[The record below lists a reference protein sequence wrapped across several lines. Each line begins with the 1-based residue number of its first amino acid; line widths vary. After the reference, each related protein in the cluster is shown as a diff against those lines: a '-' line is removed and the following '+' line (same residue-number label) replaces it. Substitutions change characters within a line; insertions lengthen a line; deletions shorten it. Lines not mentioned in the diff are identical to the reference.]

1 MGRDLSRGI
10 AVRIEIMDKHTK
22 ALELDKIL
30 EMVAGECS
38 SADAAE
44 LARKLEPVHTAGEA
58 QWLLQETDAAFVAMA
73 KFGAPSFYG
82 MKNVTNP
89 LRRAQAGGGLGLRE
103 LLDIGAT
110 LRTIRGLTQWWGKSE
125 SVRTALTGRFQV
137 LAPNKYL
144 EEKIFTCI
152 VSEEEVADNASPAL
166 ASIRRKI
173 RAASQRVR
181 DQLDKLIRS
190 PAHQKHLQENI
201 VTQRG
206 GRYVVP
212 VKAEFRG
219 EVPGLVHDTSASG
232 ATVFVEPMS
241 VVELN
246 NEIRVLRS
254 DEQEEISRILLE
266 LSGEAG
272 SFADSIIES
281 YNYAVQL
288 DLIFAKAQVAYKM
301 KAVVPQIGEDGKT
314 ILHAARHPLIAK
326 EKVVPTEITLGDTF
340 DALIITGPNTGGKTV
355 ALKTIGLLTLMAMC
369 GLMVPAGEG
378 SRVSVFRH
386 ILADIGD
393 EQSIEQSLS
402 TFSSH
407 MVNII
412 RILQVADSSSLIL
425 LDELGAGTDPVEG
438 AALAQAII
446 QELRGK
452 GVRLACTTHYAEL
465 KAYAIQTPGVENGSC
480 EFDVATLQPTYRL
493 LIGVPGKSN
502 AFAITQRLG
511 MDPRIVDQA
520 RELVS
525 RESNAFEQVVGRLE
539 EDRRKMEDQLET
551 LRTSAAKAQQ
561 SAQEADRLKEEA
573 EAQAKKEVERA
584 RQEAAQIVQ
593 KTRQRAD
600 ALVNE
605 LEELRRQKNK
615 QLSAEQKARLRSGM
629 KELESSSD
637 PVHQRR
643 DDNYVLPR
651 PLVVGD
657 DVLLYDIDKEATV
670 LEEPKDGMVL
680 VQAGIIKT
688 RAPLHNIRLM
698 SKRQL
703 KKKNPGRTVTKSVS
717 TPEASSSLDLRGQTV
732 EEALMEVDSFLDRAA
747 RMHLSQVT
755 IIHGKGTGAL
765 RAAVQQHLRRC
776 AQVKSFRL
784 GTYGEGESGVT
795 IAELK

>member
-1 MGRDLSRGI
+1 
-10 AVRIEIMDKHTK
+10 MDKHTK

-30 EMVAGECS
+30 EMVAEECS
-38 SADAAE
+38 SQDGAQ
-44 LARKLEPVHTAGEA
+44 LARELEPVHTAAEA
-58 QWLLQETDAAFVAMA
+58 QWLLGETDAAFVAMA
-73 KFGAPSFYG
+73 KYGAPSFYG

-110 LRTIRGLTQWWGKSE
+110 LRTIRGLTQGGGKSGN
-125 SVRTALTGRFQV
+125 VTTALTPRFEV

-152 VSEEEVADNASPAL
+152 VNEEEVADNASPAL

-181 DQLDKLIRS
+181 DQLDKLIHS
-190 PAHQKHLQENI
+190 QAHQKHLQESI

-241 VVELN
+241 VVEAN

-254 DEQEEISRILLE
+254 DEQDEIARILLE

-281 YNYAVQL
+281 YHYAVEL

-301 KAVVPQIGEDGKT
+301 KAVVPQVGEDGK
-314 ILHAARHPLIAK
+314 IALHAARHPLIAK
-326 EKVVPTEITLGDTF
+326 EKVVPTDITLGVEFDT
-340 DALIITGPNTGGKTV
+340 LIITGPNTGGKTV

-369 GLMVPAGEG
+369 GLMIPAGEG
-378 SRVSVFRH
+378 SRVAVFRH

-412 RILQVADSSSLIL
+412 HIFEVADNSSLIL

-438 AALAQAII
+438 AALAEAII
-446 QELRGK
+446 QELRGR

-480 EFDVATLQPTYRL
+480 EFDVATLRPTYRL

-511 MDPRIVDQA
+511 MDTAIVDRA

-525 RESNAFEQVVGRLE
+525 REGNAFEQVVGRLE
-539 EDRRKMEDQLET
+539 EDRRKMEDELEA
-551 LRTSAAKAQQ
+551 LRASAAQAKAN
-561 SAQEADRLKEEA
+561 AEASQRLKDEA
-573 EAQAKKEVERA
+573 EAQAKKEIDRA

-600 ALVNE
+600 ALVDE

-615 QLSAEQKARLRSGM
+615 QLSAEQKARLRSGL

-657 DVLLYDIDKEATV
+657 EVLLYDIDKEATV
-670 LEEPKDGMVL
+670 LELPKDGTVL

-688 RAPLHNIRLM
+688 RVPLGNVRLL

-703 KKKNPGRTVTKSVS
+703 KKKNPTRTVTKNVS
-717 TPEASSSLDLRGQTV
+717 TPETSSSLDLRGQTV
-732 EEALMEVDSFLDRAA
+732 EEALMEVDNFLDRAS

-765 RAAVQQHLRRC
+765 RTAVQQHLRRC
-776 AQVKSFRL
+776 SQVKSFRL

>member
-1 MGRDLSRGI
+1 
-10 AVRIEIMDKHTK
+10 MDKHTK

-30 EMVAGECS
+30 EMVAEECS
-38 SADAAE
+38 SQDGAQ
-44 LARKLEPVHTAGEA
+44 LARELEPVHTAAEA
-58 QWLLQETDAAFVAMA
+58 QWLLGETDAAFVAMA
-73 KFGAPSFYG
+73 KYGAPSFYG

-110 LRTIRGLTQWWGKSE
+110 LRTIRGLTQWWGKSGN
-125 SVRTALTGRFQV
+125 VTTALTPRFEV

-152 VSEEEVADNASPAL
+152 VNEEEVADNASPAL

-181 DQLDKLIRS
+181 DQLDKLIHS
-190 PAHQKHLQENI
+190 QAHQKHLQESI

-241 VVELN
+241 VVEAN

-254 DEQEEISRILLE
+254 DEQDEIARILLE

-281 YNYAVQL
+281 YHYAVEL

-301 KAVVPQIGEDGKT
+301 KAVVPQVGEDGKVA
-314 ILHAARHPLIAK
+314 LHAARHPLIAK
-326 EKVVPTEITLGDTF
+326 EKVVPTDITLGVEFDT
-340 DALIITGPNTGGKTV
+340 LIITGPNTGGKTV

-369 GLMVPAGEG
+369 GLMIPAGEG
-378 SRVSVFRH
+378 SRVAVFRH

-412 RILQVADSSSLIL
+412 HIFEVADNSSLIL

-438 AALAQAII
+438 AALAEAII
-446 QELRGK
+446 QELRGR

-480 EFDVATLQPTYRL
+480 EFDVATLRPTYRL

-511 MDPRIVDQA
+511 MDTAIVDRA

-525 RESNAFEQVVGRLE
+525 REGNAFEQVVGRLE
-539 EDRRKMEDQLET
+539 EDRRKMEDELEA
-551 LRTSAAKAQQ
+551 LRASAAQAKAN
-561 SAQEADRLKEEA
+561 AEASQRLKDEA
-573 EAQAKKEVERA
+573 EAQAKKEIDRA

-600 ALVNE
+600 ALVGE

-615 QLSAEQKARLRSGM
+615 QLSAEQKARLRSGL

-657 DVLLYDIDKEATV
+657 EVLLYDIDKEATV
-670 LEEPKDGMVL
+670 LELPKDGTVL

-688 RAPLHNIRLM
+688 RVPLGNVRLL

-703 KKKNPGRTVTKSVS
+703 KKKNPTRTVTKNVS
-717 TPEASSSLDLRGQTV
+717 TPETSSSLDLRGQTV
-732 EEALMEVDSFLDRAA
+732 EEALMEVDNFLDRAS

-765 RAAVQQHLRRC
+765 RTAVQQHLRRC
-776 AQVKSFRL
+776 SQVKSFRL

>member
-1 MGRDLSRGI
+1 
-10 AVRIEIMDKHTK
+10 MDKHTK

-30 EMVAGECS
+30 EMVAAEAS
-38 SADAAE
+38 SEDGAQ
-44 LARKLEPVHTAGEA
+44 LARELSPVHTAAEA
-58 QWLLQETDAAFVAMA
+58 KWLLEETDAAFVAMA

-125 SVRTALTGRFQV
+125 SVRTALTGRFEV
-137 LAPNKYL
+137 LSPNKYL

-152 VSEEEVADNASPAL
+152 VSEEEVADSASPAL
-166 ASIRRKI
+166 ATIRRKI

-190 PAHQKHLQENI
+190 PGHQKHLQESL

-232 ATVFVEPMS
+232 ATVFIEPMS

-281 YNYAVQL
+281 YHYAVEL

-301 KAVVPQIGEDGKT
+301 KAVVPQVGEDGK
-314 ILHAARHPLIAK
+314 IVLHSARHPLIAK
-326 EKVVPTEITLGDTF
+326 EKVVPTDITLGVGFDT
-340 DALIITGPNTGGKTV
+340 LIITGPNTGGKTV

-369 GLMVPAGEG
+369 GLMIPAGEG
-378 SRVSVFRH
+378 SCVSVFRH

-412 RILQVADSSSLIL
+412 QIFQVVDNSSLIL

-438 AALAQAII
+438 AALAEAII
-446 QELRGK
+446 EKLRSRGA
-452 GVRLACTTHYAEL
+452 RLACTTHYAEL
-465 KAYAIQTPGVENGSC
+465 KAYAIQTPGVENGCC
-480 EFDVATLQPTYRL
+480 EFDVATLRPTYRL

-502 AFAITQRLG
+502 AFAISQRLG
-511 MDPRIVDQA
+511 MDEAIVDRA

-525 RESNAFEQVVGRLE
+525 TESNAFEQVVGRLE
-539 EDRRKMEDQLET
+539 EDRRKMEEELQS
-551 LRTSAAKAQQ
+551 LRASAERAKQ
-561 SAQEADRLKEEA
+561 SEQEAQRLKEEA
-573 EAQAKKEVERA
+573 EAQFQKEVERA

-593 KTRQRAD
+593 KTRRQAD
-600 ALVNE
+600 ALLNE
-605 LEELRRQKNK
+605 LEDLRRQKNK
-615 QLSAEQKARLRSGM
+615 QLSAEQKARLRSGL
-629 KELESSSD
+629 KEMESASD

-643 DDNYVLPR
+643 DDNYTLPR
-651 PLVVGD
+651 PLQVGD
-657 DVLLYDIDKEATV
+657 DVLIYDIDKDATV
-670 LEEPKDGMVL
+670 LEEPKDGFVL

-688 RAPLHNIRLM
+688 RVPLSNIRLL

-732 EEALMEVDSFLDRAA
+732 EEALMEVDSFLDRAS

>member
-1 MGRDLSRGI
+1 
-10 AVRIEIMDKHTK
+10 MDKHTK

-30 EMVAGECS
+30 EMVAEECS
-38 SADAAE
+38 SQDGAQ
-44 LARKLEPVHTAGEA
+44 LARELEPVHTAAEA
-58 QWLLQETDAAFVAMA
+58 QWLLGETDAAFVAMA
-73 KFGAPSFYG
+73 KYGAPSFYG

-110 LRTIRGLTQWWGKSE
+110 LRTIRGLTQWWGKSGN
-125 SVRTALTGRFQV
+125 VTTALTPRFEV

-152 VSEEEVADNASPAL
+152 VNEEEVADNASPAL

-181 DQLDKLIRS
+181 DQLDKLIHS
-190 PAHQKHLQENI
+190 QAHQKHLQESI

-241 VVELN
+241 VVEAN

-254 DEQEEISRILLE
+254 DEQDEIARILLE

-281 YNYAVQL
+281 YHYAVEL

-301 KAVVPQIGEDGKT
+301 KAVVPQVGEDGK
-314 ILHAARHPLIAK
+314 IALHAARHPLIAK
-326 EKVVPTEITLGDTF
+326 EKVVPTDITLGVEFDT
-340 DALIITGPNTGGKTV
+340 LIITGPNTGGKTV

-369 GLMVPAGEG
+369 GLMIPAGEG
-378 SRVSVFRH
+378 SRVAVFRH

-412 RILQVADSSSLIL
+412 HIFEVADNSSLIL

-438 AALAQAII
+438 AALAEAII
-446 QELRGK
+446 QELRGR

-480 EFDVATLQPTYRL
+480 EFDVATLRPTYRL

-511 MDPRIVDQA
+511 MDTAIVDRA

-525 RESNAFEQVVGRLE
+525 REGNAFEQVVGRLE
-539 EDRRKMEDQLET
+539 EDRRKMEDELEA
-551 LRTSAAKAQQ
+551 LRASAAQAKAN
-561 SAQEADRLKEEA
+561 AEASQRLKDEA
-573 EAQAKKEVERA
+573 EAQAKKEIDRA

-600 ALVNE
+600 ALVGE

-615 QLSAEQKARLRSGM
+615 QLSAEQKARLRSGL

-657 DVLLYDIDKEATV
+657 EVLLYDIDKEATV
-670 LEEPKDGMVL
+670 LELPKDGTVL

-688 RAPLHNIRLM
+688 RVPLENVRLL

-703 KKKNPGRTVTKSVS
+703 KKKNPTRTVTKNVS
-717 TPEASSSLDLRGQTV
+717 TPETSSSLDLRGQTV
-732 EEALMEVDSFLDRAA
+732 EEALMEVDNFLDRAS

-765 RAAVQQHLRRC
+765 RTAVQQHLCRC
-776 AQVKSFRL
+776 SQVKSFRL

>member
-1 MGRDLSRGI
+1 
-10 AVRIEIMDKHTK
+10 MDKHTK

-30 EMVAGECS
+30 EMVAEECS
-38 SADAAE
+38 SQDGAQ
-44 LARKLEPVHTAGEA
+44 LARELEPVHTAAEA
-58 QWLLQETDAAFVAMA
+58 QWLLGETDAAFVAMA
-73 KFGAPSFYG
+73 KYGAPSFYG

-110 LRTIRGLTQWWGKSE
+110 LRTIRGLTQWWGKSGN
-125 SVRTALTGRFQV
+125 VTTALTPRFEV

-152 VSEEEVADNASPAL
+152 VNEEEVADNASPAL

-181 DQLDKLIRS
+181 GQLDKLIHS
-190 PAHQKHLQENI
+190 QAHQKHLQESI

-241 VVELN
+241 VVEAN

-254 DEQEEISRILLE
+254 DEQDEIARILLE

-281 YNYAVQL
+281 YHYAVEL

-301 KAVVPQIGEDGKT
+301 KAVVPQVGEDGK
-314 ILHAARHPLIAK
+314 IALHAARHPLIAK
-326 EKVVPTEITLGDTF
+326 EKVVPTDITLGVEFDT
-340 DALIITGPNTGGKTV
+340 LIITGPNTGGKTV

-369 GLMVPAGEG
+369 GLMIPAGEG
-378 SRVSVFRH
+378 SRVAVFRH

-412 RILQVADSSSLIL
+412 HIFEVADNSSLIL

-438 AALAQAII
+438 AALAEAII
-446 QELRGK
+446 QELRGR

-480 EFDVATLQPTYRL
+480 EFDVATLRPTYRL

-511 MDPRIVDQA
+511 MDTAIVDRA

-525 RESNAFEQVVGRLE
+525 REGNAFEQVVGRLE
-539 EDRRKMEDQLET
+539 EDRRKMEDELEA
-551 LRTSAAKAQQ
+551 LRASAAQAKAN
-561 SAQEADRLKEEA
+561 AEASQRLKDEA
-573 EAQAKKEVERA
+573 EAQAKKEIDRA

-600 ALVNE
+600 ALVGE

-615 QLSAEQKARLRSGM
+615 QLSAEQKARLRSGL

-657 DVLLYDIDKEATV
+657 EVLLYDIDKEATV
-670 LEEPKDGMVL
+670 LELPKDGTVL

-688 RAPLHNIRLM
+688 RVPLENVRLL

-703 KKKNPGRTVTKSVS
+703 KKKNPTRTVTKNVS
-717 TPEASSSLDLRGQTV
+717 TPETSSSLDLRGQTV
-732 EEALMEVDSFLDRAA
+732 EEALMEVDNFLDRAS

-765 RAAVQQHLRRC
+765 RTAVQQHLRRC
-776 AQVKSFRL
+776 SQVKSFRL

>member
-1 MGRDLSRGI
+1 
-10 AVRIEIMDKHTK
+10 MDKHTK

-30 EMVAGECS
+30 EMVAEECS
-38 SADAAE
+38 SQDGAQ
-44 LARKLEPVHTAGEA
+44 LARELEPVHTAAEA
-58 QWLLQETDAAFVAMA
+58 QWLLGETDAAFVAMA
-73 KFGAPSFYG
+73 KYGAPSFYG

-110 LRTIRGLTQWWGKSE
+110 LRTIRGLTQWWGKSGN
-125 SVRTALTGRFQV
+125 VTTALTPRFEV

-152 VSEEEVADNASPAL
+152 VNEEEVADNASPAL

-181 DQLDKLIRS
+181 DQLDKLIHS
-190 PAHQKHLQENI
+190 QAHQKHLQESI

-241 VVELN
+241 VVEAN

-254 DEQEEISRILLE
+254 DEQDEIARILLE

-281 YNYAVQL
+281 YHYAVEL

-301 KAVVPQIGEDGKT
+301 KAVVPQVGEDGK
-314 ILHAARHPLIAK
+314 IALHAARHPLIAK
-326 EKVVPTEITLGDTF
+326 EKVVPTDITLGVEFDT
-340 DALIITGPNTGGKTV
+340 LIITGPNTGGKTV

-369 GLMVPAGEG
+369 GLMIPAGEG
-378 SRVSVFRH
+378 SRVAVFRH

-412 RILQVADSSSLIL
+412 HIFEVADNSSLIL

-438 AALAQAII
+438 AALAEAII
-446 QELRGK
+446 QELRGR
-452 GVRLACTTHYAEL
+452 GVRLACPTHYAEL
-465 KAYAIQTPGVENGSC
+465 KAYAIHTPGVENGSC
-480 EFDVATLQPTYRL
+480 EFDVATLRPTYRL

-511 MDPRIVDQA
+511 MDTAIVDRA

-525 RESNAFEQVVGRLE
+525 REGNAFEQVVGRLE
-539 EDRRKMEDQLET
+539 EDRRKMEDELEA
-551 LRTSAAKAQQ
+551 LRASAAQAKAN
-561 SAQEADRLKEEA
+561 AEASQRLKDEA
-573 EAQAKKEVERA
+573 EAQAKKEIDRA

-600 ALVNE
+600 ALVGE

-615 QLSAEQKARLRSGM
+615 QLSAEQKARLRSGL

-657 DVLLYDIDKEATV
+657 EVLLYDIDKEATV
-670 LEEPKDGMVL
+670 LELPKDGTVL

-688 RAPLHNIRLM
+688 RVPLENVRLL

-703 KKKNPGRTVTKSVS
+703 KKKNPTRTVTKNVS
-717 TPEASSSLDLRGQTV
+717 TPETSSSLDLRGQTV
-732 EEALMEVDSFLDRAA
+732 EEALMEVDNFLDRAS

-765 RAAVQQHLRRC
+765 RTAVQQHLRRC
-776 AQVKSFRL
+776 SQVKSFRL

>member
-1 MGRDLSRGI
+1 
-10 AVRIEIMDKHTK
+10 MDKHTK

-30 EMVAGECS
+30 EMVAAEAS
-38 SADAAE
+38 SEDGAQ
-44 LARKLEPVHTAGEA
+44 LARELSPVHTAAEA
-58 QWLLQETDAAFVAMA
+58 KWLLEETDAAFVAMA

-125 SVRTALTGRFQV
+125 SVRTALTGRFEV
-137 LAPNKYL
+137 LSPNKYL

-152 VSEEEVADNASPAL
+152 VSEEEVADSASPAL
-166 ASIRRKI
+166 AAIRRKI

-190 PAHQKHLQENI
+190 PGHQKHLQESL

-232 ATVFVEPMS
+232 VTVFIEPMS

-281 YNYAVQL
+281 YHYAVEL

-301 KAVVPQIGEDGKT
+301 KAVVPQVGEDGK
-314 ILHAARHPLIAK
+314 IVLHSARHPLIAK
-326 EKVVPTEITLGDTF
+326 EKVVPTDITLGVGFDT
-340 DALIITGPNTGGKTV
+340 LIITGPNTGGKTV

-369 GLMVPAGEG
+369 GLMIPAGEG
-378 SRVSVFRH
+378 SCVSVFRH

-412 RILQVADSSSLIL
+412 QIFQVVDNSSLIL

-438 AALAQAII
+438 AALAEAII
-446 QELRGK
+446 EKLRSRGA
-452 GVRLACTTHYAEL
+452 RLACTTHYAEL
-465 KAYAIQTPGVENGSC
+465 KAYAIQTPGVENGCC
-480 EFDVATLQPTYRL
+480 EFDVATLRPTYRL

-502 AFAITQRLG
+502 AFAISQRLG
-511 MDPRIVDQA
+511 MDEAIVHRA

-525 RESNAFEQVVGRLE
+525 TESNAFEQVVGRLE
-539 EDRRKMEDQLET
+539 EDRRKMEEELQS
-551 LRTSAAKAQQ
+551 LRASAERAKQ
-561 SAQEADRLKEEA
+561 SEQEAQRLKEEA
-573 EAQAKKEVERA
+573 EAQFQKEVERA

-593 KTRQRAD
+593 KTRRQAD
-600 ALVNE
+600 ALLNE
-605 LEELRRQKNK
+605 LEDLRRQKNK
-615 QLSAEQKARLRSGM
+615 QLSAEQKARLRSGL
-629 KELESSSD
+629 KEMESASD

-643 DDNYVLPR
+643 DDNYTLPR
-651 PLVVGD
+651 PLQVGD
-657 DVLLYDIDKEATV
+657 DVLIYDIDKDATV
-670 LEEPKDGMVL
+670 LEEPKDGFVL

-688 RAPLHNIRLM
+688 RVPLSNIRLL

-732 EEALMEVDSFLDRAA
+732 EEALMEVDSFLDRAS

>member
-1 MGRDLSRGI
+1 
-10 AVRIEIMDKHTK
+10 MDKHTK

-38 SADAAE
+38 SADGAE
-44 LARKLEPVHTAGEA
+44 LARELTPVHTAGEV

-73 KFGAPSFYG
+73 KYGAPSFYG
-82 MKNVTNP
+82 IKNVTNP

-110 LRTIRGLTQWWGKSE
+110 LRTIRGLTQWWSKSE

-152 VSEEEVADNASPAL
+152 VSEEEVADNASPQL
-166 ASIRRKI
+166 AAIRRKI

-181 DQLDKLIRS
+181 DQLDKLVRS
-190 PAHQKHLQENI
+190 PAHQRHLQESI

-241 VVELN
+241 VVEAN

-281 YNYAVQL
+281 YQYAVQL

-301 KAVVPQIGEDGKT
+301 KAVVPDVGEDGRVV
-314 ILHAARHPLIAK
+314 LHSARHPLIAK

-340 DALIITGPNTGGKTV
+340 DTLIITGPNTGGKTV

-369 GLMVPAGEG
+369 GLMIPAGEG
-378 SRVSVFRH
+378 SRISVFQH

-412 RILQVADSSSLIL
+412 QIFQVADSSSLIL

-438 AALAQAII
+438 AALAESII
-446 QELRGK
+446 QELRSK

-480 EFDVATLQPTYRL
+480 EFDVTTLRPTYRL

-511 MDPRIVDQA
+511 MDPSIVDRA
-520 RELVS
+520 RKLVS
-525 RESNAFEQVVGRLE
+525 EESNAFEQVVSRLE
-539 EDRRKMEDQLET
+539 EDRRKMEDELET
-551 LRTSAAKAQQ
+551 LRESAAKAKEN
-561 SAQEADRLKEEA
+561 AQEAQRLKEEA
-573 EAQAKKEVERA
+573 ESQAKKEIEQA

-629 KELESSSD
+629 RELESSAD
-637 PVHQRR
+637 PVRKRR
-643 DDNYVLPR
+643 DDHYTLPR

-657 DVLLYDIDKEATV
+657 EVLLYDIDKSATV
-670 LEEPKDGMVL
+670 LELPKDDTVL

-688 RAPLHNIRLM
+688 RVPLSNVRLV

-703 KKKNPGRTVTKSVS
+703 KKQQGRSVTKSVS
-717 TPEASSSLDLRGQTV
+717 TPEISTSLDIRGQNV
-732 EEALMEVDSFLDRAA
+732 EEALMEVDAFLDRAS
-747 RMHLSQVT
+747 RMHLPLVT
-755 IIHGKGTGAL
+755 IIHGKGTGVL
-765 RAAVQQHLRRC
+765 RSAVQQHLRRC
-776 AQVKSFRL
+776 SQVKSFRL
-784 GTYGEGESGVT
+784 GVYGEGENGVT

>member
-1 MGRDLSRGI
+1 
-10 AVRIEIMDKHTK
+10 MDKHTK

-38 SADAAE
+38 SADGAE
-44 LARKLEPVHTAGEA
+44 LARALTPVHTAGEV

-73 KFGAPSFYG
+73 KYGAPSFYG

-110 LRTIRGLTQWWGKSE
+110 LRTIRGLTQWWSKSE

-152 VSEEEVADNASPAL
+152 VSEEEVADNASPQL
-166 ASIRRKI
+166 AAIRRKI

-181 DQLDKLIRS
+181 DQLDKLVRS
-190 PAHQKHLQENI
+190 PAHQRHLQESI

-241 VVELN
+241 VVEAN

-281 YNYAVQL
+281 YQYAVQL

-301 KAVVPQIGEDGKT
+301 KAVVPDVGEDGRVV
-314 ILHAARHPLIAK
+314 LHSARHPLIAK

-340 DALIITGPNTGGKTV
+340 DTLIITGPNTGGKTV

-369 GLMVPAGEG
+369 GLMIPAGEG
-378 SRVSVFRH
+378 SRVAVFRH

-412 RILQVADSSSLIL
+412 HIFEVADNSSLIL

-438 AALAQAII
+438 AALAEAII
-446 QELRGK
+446 QELRGR

-480 EFDVATLQPTYRL
+480 EFDVATLRPTYRL

-511 MDPRIVDQA
+511 MDTAIVDRA

-525 RESNAFEQVVGRLE
+525 REGNAFEQVVGRLE
-539 EDRRKMEDQLET
+539 EDRRKMEDELEA
-551 LRTSAAKAQQ
+551 LRASAAQAKAN
-561 SAQEADRLKEEA
+561 AEASQRLKDEA
-573 EAQAKKEVERA
+573 EAQAKKEIDRA

-600 ALVNE
+600 ALVGE

-629 KELESSSD
+629 RELESSAD
-637 PVHQRR
+637 PVRKRR
-643 DDNYVLPR
+643 DDHYTLPR

-657 DVLLYDIDKEATV
+657 EVLLYDIDKSATV
-670 LEEPKDGMVL
+670 LELPKDDTVL

-688 RAPLHNIRLM
+688 RVPLSNVRLV

-703 KKKNPGRTVTKSVS
+703 KKQQGRSVTKSVS
-717 TPEASSSLDLRGQTV
+717 TPEISTSLDIRGQNV
-732 EEALMEVDSFLDRAA
+732 EEALMEVDAFLDRAS
-747 RMHLSQVT
+747 RMHLPLVT
-755 IIHGKGTGAL
+755 IIHGKGTGVL
-765 RAAVQQHLRRC
+765 RSAVQQHLRRC
-776 AQVKSFRL
+776 SQVKSFRL
-784 GTYGEGESGVT
+784 GVYGEGENGVT

>member
-1 MGRDLSRGI
+1 
-10 AVRIEIMDKHTK
+10 MDKHTK

-38 SADAAE
+38 SADGAE
-44 LARKLEPVHTAGEA
+44 LARKLEPVFTAAEA
-58 QWLLQETDAAFVAMA
+58 RWLLEETDAAFVAMA

-103 LLDIGAT
+103 LLDIAGT

-125 SVRTALTGRFQV
+125 SVRTALTGRFEV

-152 VSEEEVADNASPAL
+152 LNEEEVADNASPAL
-166 ASIRRKI
+166 ANIRRKI

-190 PAHQKHLQENI
+190 PSHQKHLQESI

-241 VVELN
+241 VVEAN

-288 DLIFAKAQVAYKM
+288 DLIFAKAQVAYRM
-301 KAVVPQIGEDGKT
+301 KAVVPQVGEDGR
-314 ILHAARHPLIAK
+314 IVLHAARHPLIQK
-326 EKVVPTEITLGDTF
+326 EKVVPTDITLGVSFDT
-340 DALIITGPNTGGKTV
+340 LIITGPNTGGKTV

-369 GLMVPAGEG
+369 GLMIPAGEG
-378 SRVSVFRH
+378 SQISVFRH

-412 RILQVADSSSLIL
+412 HIFQVADASSLIL

-438 AALAQAII
+438 AALAQSII
-446 QELRGK
+446 QELRGR
-452 GVRLACTTHYAEL
+452 GARLACTTHYAEL

-480 EFDVATLQPTYRL
+480 EFDVATLRPTYRL

-511 MDPRIVDQA
+511 MDTVIVDRA

-539 EDRRKMEDQLET
+539 EDRRKMEDE
-551 LRTSAAKAQQ
+551 LRRLRESAAKAQQ
-561 SAQEADRLKEEA
+561 SAEQAERLKEEA
-573 EAQAKKEVERA
+573 ESQFKKEVDRA

-605 LEELRRQKNK
+605 LEDLRRQKNK
-615 QLSAEQKARLRSGM
+615 QLSAEQKARLRSGL
-629 KELESSSD
+629 KELENSSD
-637 PVHQRR
+637 PVRERR

-657 DVLLYDIDKEATV
+657 EVLIYDIDKDATV

-688 RAPLHNIRLM
+688 RVPLSNLRLM
-698 SKRQL
+698 SKRQM
-703 KKKNPGRTVTKSVS
+703 KKKNPTRTVTKNIS
-717 TPEASSSLDLRGQTV
+717 TPEVASSLDLRGQTV
-732 EEALMEVDSFLDRAA
+732 EEALMEVDSFLDRAS

>member
-1 MGRDLSRGI
+1 
-10 AVRIEIMDKHTK
+10 MDKHTK

-30 EMVAGECS
+30 EMVAEECS
-38 SADAAE
+38 SQDGAQ
-44 LARKLEPVHTAGEA
+44 LARELEPVHTAAEA
-58 QWLLQETDAAFVAMA
+58 QWLLGETDAAFVAMA
-73 KFGAPSFYG
+73 KYGAPSFYG

-89 LRRAQAGGGLGLRE
+89 LRRAQAGGGLGMRE

-110 LRTIRGLTQWWGKSE
+110 LRTIRGLTQWWGKSGN
-125 SVRTALTGRFQV
+125 VTTALTPRFEV

-152 VSEEEVADNASPAL
+152 VNEEEVADNASPAL

-181 DQLDKLIRS
+181 DQLDKLIHS
-190 PAHQKHLQENI
+190 QAHQKHLQESI

-241 VVELN
+241 VVEAN

-254 DEQEEISRILLE
+254 DEQDEIARILLE

-281 YNYAVQL
+281 YHYAVEL

-301 KAVVPQIGEDGKT
+301 KAVVPQVGEDGKVA
-314 ILHAARHPLIAK
+314 LHAARHPLIAK
-326 EKVVPTEITLGDTF
+326 EKVVPTDITLGVEFDT
-340 DALIITGPNTGGKTV
+340 LIITGPNTGGKTV

-369 GLMVPAGEG
+369 GLMIPAGEG
-378 SRVSVFRH
+378 SRVAVFRH

-412 RILQVADSSSLIL
+412 HIFEVADNSSLIL

-438 AALAQAII
+438 AALAEAII
-446 QELRGK
+446 QELRGR

-480 EFDVATLQPTYRL
+480 EFDVATLRPTYRL

-511 MDPRIVDQA
+511 MDTAIVDRA

-525 RESNAFEQVVGRLE
+525 REGNAFEQVVGRLE
-539 EDRRKMEDQLET
+539 EDRRKMEDELEA
-551 LRTSAAKAQQ
+551 LRASAAQAKAN
-561 SAQEADRLKEEA
+561 AEASQRLKDEA
-573 EAQAKKEVERA
+573 EAQAKKEIDRA

-600 ALVNE
+600 ALVGE

-615 QLSAEQKARLRSGM
+615 QLSAEQKARLRSGL

-657 DVLLYDIDKEATV
+657 EVLLYDIDKEATV
-670 LEEPKDGMVL
+670 LELPKDGTVL

-688 RAPLHNIRLM
+688 RVPLGNVRLL

-703 KKKNPGRTVTKSVS
+703 KKKNPTRTVTKNVS
-717 TPEASSSLDLRGQTV
+717 TPETSSSLDLRGQTV
-732 EEALMEVDSFLDRAA
+732 EEALMEVDNFLDRAS

-765 RAAVQQHLRRC
+765 RTAVQQHLRRC
-776 AQVKSFRL
+776 SQVKSFRL

>member
-1 MGRDLSRGI
+1 
-10 AVRIEIMDKHTK
+10 MDKHTK

-30 EMVAGECS
+30 EMVAEECS
-38 SADAAE
+38 SQDGAQ
-44 LARKLEPVHTAGEA
+44 LARELEPVHTAAEA
-58 QWLLQETDAAFVAMA
+58 QWLLGETDAAFVAMA
-73 KFGAPSFYG
+73 KYGAPSFYG

-110 LRTIRGLTQWWGKSE
+110 LRTIRGLTQWWGKSGN
-125 SVRTALTGRFQV
+125 VTTALSPRFEV

-152 VSEEEVADNASPAL
+152 VNEEEVADNASPAL

-181 DQLDKLIRS
+181 DQLDKLIHS
-190 PAHQKHLQENI
+190 QAHQKHLQESI

-254 DEQEEISRILLE
+254 DEQDEIARILLE

-281 YNYAVQL
+281 YHYAVEL

-301 KAVVPQIGEDGKT
+301 KAVVPQVGEDGK
-314 ILHAARHPLIAK
+314 IALHAARHPLIAK
-326 EKVVPTEITLGDTF
+326 EKVVPTDITLGVEFDT
-340 DALIITGPNTGGKTV
+340 LIITGPNTGGKTV

-369 GLMVPAGEG
+369 GLMIPAGEG
-378 SRVSVFRH
+378 SRVAVFRH

-412 RILQVADSSSLIL
+412 HIFEVADNSSLIL

-438 AALAQAII
+438 AALAEAII
-446 QELRGK
+446 QELRGR

-480 EFDVATLQPTYRL
+480 EFDVATLRPTYRL

-511 MDPRIVDQA
+511 MDTAIVDRA

-525 RESNAFEQVVGRLE
+525 REGNAFEQVVGRLE
-539 EDRRKMEDQLET
+539 EDRRKMEDELEA
-551 LRTSAAKAQQ
+551 LRASAAQAKAN
-561 SAQEADRLKEEA
+561 AEASQRLKDEA
-573 EAQAKKEVERA
+573 EAQAKKEIDRA

-600 ALVNE
+600 ALVGE

-615 QLSAEQKARLRSGM
+615 QLSAEQKARLRSGL

-657 DVLLYDIDKEATV
+657 EVLLYDIDKEATV
-670 LEEPKDGMVL
+670 LELPKDGTVL

-688 RAPLHNIRLM
+688 RVPLGNVRLL

-703 KKKNPGRTVTKSVS
+703 KKKNPTRTVTKNVS
-717 TPEASSSLDLRGQTV
+717 TPETSSSLDLRGQTV
-732 EEALMEVDSFLDRAA
+732 EEALMEVDNFLDRAS

-765 RAAVQQHLRRC
+765 RTAVQQHLRRC
-776 AQVKSFRL
+776 SQVKSFRL

>member
-1 MGRDLSRGI
+1 
-10 AVRIEIMDKHTK
+10 MDKHTK

-30 EMVAGECS
+30 EMVAEECS
-38 SADAAE
+38 SQDGAQ
-44 LARKLEPVHTAGEA
+44 LARELEPVHTAAEA
-58 QWLLQETDAAFVAMA
+58 QWLLGETDAAFVAMA
-73 KFGAPSFYG
+73 KYGAPSFYG

-110 LRTIRGLTQWWGKSE
+110 LRTIRGLTQWWGKSGN
-125 SVRTALTGRFQV
+125 VTTALSPRFEV

-152 VSEEEVADNASPAL
+152 VNEEEVADNASPAL

-181 DQLDKLIRS
+181 DQLDKLIHS
-190 PAHQKHLQENI
+190 QAHQKHLQESI

-254 DEQEEISRILLE
+254 DEQDEIARILLE

-281 YNYAVQL
+281 YHYAVEL

-301 KAVVPQIGEDGKT
+301 KAVVPQVGEDGK
-314 ILHAARHPLIAK
+314 IALHAARHPLIAK
-326 EKVVPTEITLGDTF
+326 EKVVPTDITLGVEFDT
-340 DALIITGPNTGGKTV
+340 LIITGPNTGGKTV

-369 GLMVPAGEG
+369 GLMIPAGEG
-378 SRVSVFRH
+378 SRVAVFRH

-412 RILQVADSSSLIL
+412 HIFEVADNSSLIL

-438 AALAQAII
+438 AALAEAII
-446 QELRGK
+446 QELRGR

-480 EFDVATLQPTYRL
+480 EFDVATLRPTYRL

-511 MDPRIVDQA
+511 MDTAIVDRA

-525 RESNAFEQVVGRLE
+525 REGNAFEQVVGRLE
-539 EDRRKMEDQLET
+539 EDRRKMEDELEA
-551 LRTSAAKAQQ
+551 LRASAAQAKAN
-561 SAQEADRLKEEA
+561 AEASQRLKDEA
-573 EAQAKKEVERA
+573 EAQAKKEIDRA

-600 ALVNE
+600 ALVGE

-615 QLSAEQKARLRSGM
+615 QLSAEQKARLRSGL

-657 DVLLYDIDKEATV
+657 EVLLYDIDKEATV
-670 LEEPKDGMVL
+670 LELPKDGTVL

-688 RAPLHNIRLM
+688 RVPLGNVRLL

-703 KKKNPGRTVTKSVS
+703 KKKNPTRTVTKNVS
-717 TPEASSSLDLRGQTV
+717 TPETSSSLDLRGQTV
-732 EEALMEVDSFLDRAA
+732 EEALMEVDNFLDRAS

-765 RAAVQQHLRRC
+765 RTAVQQHLRRC
-776 AQVKSFRL
+776 SQVKSFRL

-795 IAELK
+795 IADLK

>member
-1 MGRDLSRGI
+1 
-10 AVRIEIMDKHTK
+10 MDKHTK

-30 EMVAGECS
+30 EMVAEECS
-38 SADAAE
+38 SQDGAQ
-44 LARKLEPVHTAGEA
+44 LARELEPVHTAAEA
-58 QWLLQETDAAFVAMA
+58 QWLLGETDAAFVAMA
-73 KFGAPSFYG
+73 KYGAPSFYG

-110 LRTIRGLTQWWGKSE
+110 LRTIRGLTQWWGKIGN
-125 SVRTALTGRFQV
+125 VTTALTPRFEV

-152 VSEEEVADNASPAL
+152 VNEEEVADNASPAL

-181 DQLDKLIRS
+181 DQLDKLIHS
-190 PAHQKHLQENI
+190 QAHQKHLQESI

-241 VVELN
+241 VVEAN

-254 DEQEEISRILLE
+254 DEQDEIARILLE

-281 YNYAVQL
+281 YHYAVEL

-301 KAVVPQIGEDGKT
+301 KAVVPQVGEDGK
-314 ILHAARHPLIAK
+314 IALHAARHPLIAK
-326 EKVVPTEITLGDTF
+326 EKVVPTDITLGVEFDT
-340 DALIITGPNTGGKTV
+340 LIITGPNTGGKTV

-369 GLMVPAGEG
+369 GLMIPAGEG
-378 SRVSVFRH
+378 SRVAVFRH

-412 RILQVADSSSLIL
+412 HIFEVADNSSLIL

-438 AALAQAII
+438 AALAEAII
-446 QELRGK
+446 QELRGR
-452 GVRLACTTHYAEL
+452 GVHLACTTHYAEL

-480 EFDVATLQPTYRL
+480 EFDVATLRPTYRL

-511 MDPRIVDQA
+511 MDTAIVDRA

-525 RESNAFEQVVGRLE
+525 REGNAFEQVVGRLE
-539 EDRRKMEDQLET
+539 EDRRKMEDELEA
-551 LRTSAAKAQQ
+551 LRASAAQAKAN
-561 SAQEADRLKEEA
+561 AEASQRLKDEA
-573 EAQAKKEVERA
+573 EAQAKKEIDRA

-600 ALVNE
+600 ALVGE

-615 QLSAEQKARLRSGM
+615 QLSAEQKARLRSGL

-657 DVLLYDIDKEATV
+657 EVLLYDIDKEATV
-670 LEEPKDGMVL
+670 LELPKDGTVL

-688 RAPLHNIRLM
+688 RVPLENVRLL

-703 KKKNPGRTVTKSVS
+703 KKKNPTRTVTKNVS
-717 TPEASSSLDLRGQTV
+717 TPETSSSLDLRGQTV
-732 EEALMEVDSFLDRAA
+732 EEALMEVDNFLDRAS

-765 RAAVQQHLRRC
+765 RTAVQQHLRRC
-776 AQVKSFRL
+776 SQVKSFRL

-795 IAELK
+795 IADLK

>member
-1 MGRDLSRGI
+1 
-10 AVRIEIMDKHTK
+10 MDKHTK

-30 EMVAGECS
+30 EMVAEECS
-38 SADAAE
+38 SQDGAQ
-44 LARKLEPVHTAGEA
+44 LARELEPVHTAAEA
-58 QWLLQETDAAFVAMA
+58 QWLLGETDAAFVAMA
-73 KFGAPSFYG
+73 KYGAPSFYG

-110 LRTIRGLTQWWGKSE
+110 LRTIRGLTQWWGKSGN
-125 SVRTALTGRFQV
+125 VTTALTPRFEV

-152 VSEEEVADNASPAL
+152 VNEEEVADNASPAL

-181 DQLDKLIRS
+181 DQLDKLIHS
-190 PAHQKHLQENI
+190 QAHQKHLQESI

-241 VVELN
+241 VVEAN

-254 DEQEEISRILLE
+254 DEQDEIARILLE

-281 YNYAVQL
+281 YHYAVEL

-301 KAVVPQIGEDGKT
+301 KAVVPQVGEDGK
-314 ILHAARHPLIAK
+314 IALHAARHPLIAK
-326 EKVVPTEITLGDTF
+326 EKVVPTDITLGVEFDT
-340 DALIITGPNTGGKTV
+340 LIITGPNTGGKTV

-369 GLMVPAGEG
+369 GLMIPAGEG
-378 SRVSVFRH
+378 SRVEVFRH

-412 RILQVADSSSLIL
+412 HIFEVADNSSLIL

-438 AALAQAII
+438 AALAEAII
-446 QELRGK
+446 QELRGR

-480 EFDVATLQPTYRL
+480 EFDVATLRPTYRL

-511 MDPRIVDQA
+511 MDTAIVDRA

-525 RESNAFEQVVGRLE
+525 REGNAFEQVVSRLE
-539 EDRRKMEDQLET
+539 EDRRKMEDELEA
-551 LRTSAAKAQQ
+551 LRASAAQAKAN
-561 SAQEADRLKEEA
+561 AEASQRLKDEA
-573 EAQAKKEVERA
+573 EAQAKKEIDRA

-600 ALVNE
+600 ALVGE

-615 QLSAEQKARLRSGM
+615 QLSAEQKARLRSGL

-657 DVLLYDIDKEATV
+657 EVLLYDIDKEATV
-670 LEEPKDGMVL
+670 LELPKDGTVL

-688 RAPLHNIRLM
+688 RVPLGNVRLL

-703 KKKNPGRTVTKSVS
+703 KKKNPTRTVTKNVS
-717 TPEASSSLDLRGQTV
+717 TPETSSSLDLRGQTV
-732 EEALMEVDSFLDRAA
+732 EEALMEVDSFLDRAS

-765 RAAVQQHLRRC
+765 RTAVQQHLRRC
-776 AQVKSFRL
+776 SQVKSFRL

>member
-1 MGRDLSRGI
+1 
-10 AVRIEIMDKHTK
+10 MDKHTK

-30 EMVAGECS
+30 EMVAEECS
-38 SADAAE
+38 SQDGAQ
-44 LARKLEPVHTAGEA
+44 LARELEPVHTAAEA
-58 QWLLQETDAAFVAMA
+58 QWLLGETDAAFVAMA
-73 KFGAPSFYG
+73 KYGAPSFYG

-110 LRTIRGLTQWWGKSE
+110 LRTIRGLTQWWGKSGN
-125 SVRTALTGRFQV
+125 VTTALTPRFEV

-152 VSEEEVADNASPAL
+152 VNEEEVADNASPAL

-173 RAASQRVR
+173 RVASQRVR
-181 DQLDKLIRS
+181 DQLDKLIHS
-190 PAHQKHLQENI
+190 QAHQKHLQESI

-241 VVELN
+241 VVEAN

-254 DEQEEISRILLE
+254 DEQDEIARILLE

-281 YNYAVQL
+281 YHYAVEL

-301 KAVVPQIGEDGKT
+301 KAVVPQVGEDGK
-314 ILHAARHPLIAK
+314 IALHAARHPLIAK
-326 EKVVPTEITLGDTF
+326 EKVVPTDITLGVEFDT
-340 DALIITGPNTGGKTV
+340 LIITGPNTGGKTV

-369 GLMVPAGEG
+369 GLMIPAGEG
-378 SRVSVFRH
+378 SRVAVFRH

-412 RILQVADSSSLIL
+412 HIFEVADNSSLIL

-438 AALAQAII
+438 AALAEAII
-446 QELRGK
+446 QELRGR

-480 EFDVATLQPTYRL
+480 EFDVATLRPTYRL

-511 MDPRIVDQA
+511 MDTAIVDRA

-525 RESNAFEQVVGRLE
+525 REGNAFEQVVGRLE
-539 EDRRKMEDQLET
+539 EDRRKMEDELEA
-551 LRTSAAKAQQ
+551 LRASAAQAKAN
-561 SAQEADRLKEEA
+561 AEASQRLKDEA
-573 EAQAKKEVERA
+573 EAQAKKEIDRA

-600 ALVNE
+600 ALVGE

-615 QLSAEQKARLRSGM
+615 QLSAEQKARLRSGL

-657 DVLLYDIDKEATV
+657 EVLLYDIDKEATV
-670 LEEPKDGMVL
+670 LELPKDGTVL

-688 RAPLHNIRLM
+688 RVPLGNVRLL

-703 KKKNPGRTVTKSVS
+703 KKKNPTRTVTKNVS
-717 TPEASSSLDLRGQTV
+717 TPETSSSLDLRGQTV
-732 EEALMEVDSFLDRAA
+732 EEALMEVDNFLDRAS

-765 RAAVQQHLRRC
+765 RTAVQQHLRRC
-776 AQVKSFRL
+776 SQVKSFRL

-795 IAELK
+795 IADLK

>member
-1 MGRDLSRGI
+1 
-10 AVRIEIMDKHTK
+10 MDKHTK

-30 EMVAGECS
+30 EMVAEECS
-38 SADAAE
+38 SQDGAQ
-44 LARKLEPVHTAGEA
+44 LARELEPVHTAAEA
-58 QWLLQETDAAFVAMA
+58 QWLLGETDAAFVAMA
-73 KFGAPSFYG
+73 KYGAPSFYG

-110 LRTIRGLTQWWGKSE
+110 LRTIRGLTQWWGKSGN
-125 SVRTALTGRFQV
+125 VTTALTPRFEV

-152 VSEEEVADNASPAL
+152 VNEEEVADNASPAL

-181 DQLDKLIRS
+181 DQLDKLIHS
-190 PAHQKHLQENI
+190 QAHQKHLQESI

-254 DEQEEISRILLE
+254 DEQDEIARILLE

-281 YNYAVQL
+281 YHYAVEL

-301 KAVVPQIGEDGKT
+301 KAVVPQVGEDGK
-314 ILHAARHPLIAK
+314 IALHAARHPLIAK
-326 EKVVPTEITLGDTF
+326 EKVVPTDITLGVEFDT
-340 DALIITGPNTGGKTV
+340 LIITGPNTGGKTV

-369 GLMVPAGEG
+369 GLMIPAGEG
-378 SRVSVFRH
+378 SRVAVFRH

-412 RILQVADSSSLIL
+412 HIFEVADNSSLIL

-438 AALAQAII
+438 AALAEAII
-446 QELRGK
+446 QELRGR

-480 EFDVATLQPTYRL
+480 EFDVATLRPTYRL

-511 MDPRIVDQA
+511 MDTAIVDRA

-525 RESNAFEQVVGRLE
+525 REGNAFEQVVGRLE
-539 EDRRKMEDQLET
+539 EDRRKMEDELEA
-551 LRTSAAKAQQ
+551 LRASAAQAKAN
-561 SAQEADRLKEEA
+561 AEASQRLKDEA
-573 EAQAKKEVERA
+573 EAQAKKEMDRA

-600 ALVNE
+600 ALVGE

-615 QLSAEQKARLRSGM
+615 QLSAEQKARLRSGL

-657 DVLLYDIDKEATV
+657 EVLLYDIDKEATV
-670 LEEPKDGMVL
+670 LELPKDGTVL

-688 RAPLHNIRLM
+688 RVPLENVRLL

-703 KKKNPGRTVTKSVS
+703 KKKNPTRTVTKNVS
-717 TPEASSSLDLRGQTV
+717 TPETSSSLDLRGQTV
-732 EEALMEVDSFLDRAA
+732 EEALMEVDNFLDRAS

-765 RAAVQQHLRRC
+765 RTAVQQHLRRC
-776 AQVKSFRL
+776 SQVKSFRL

>member
-1 MGRDLSRGI
+1 
-10 AVRIEIMDKHTK
+10 MDKHTK

-30 EMVAGECS
+30 EMVAEECS
-38 SADAAE
+38 SQDGAQ
-44 LARKLEPVHTAGEA
+44 LARELEPVHTAAEA
-58 QWLLQETDAAFVAMA
+58 QWLLGETDAAFVAMA
-73 KFGAPSFYG
+73 KYGAPSFYG

-110 LRTIRGLTQWWGKSE
+110 LRTIRGLTQWWGKSGN
-125 SVRTALTGRFQV
+125 VTTALTPRFEV

-152 VSEEEVADNASPAL
+152 VNEEEVADNASPAL

-181 DQLDKLIRS
+181 DQLDKLIHS
-190 PAHQKHLQENI
+190 QAHQKHLQESI

-219 EVPGLVHDTSASG
+219 EVPGLMHDTSASG

-241 VVELN
+241 VVEAN

-254 DEQEEISRILLE
+254 DEQDEIARILLE

-281 YNYAVQL
+281 YHYAVEL

-301 KAVVPQIGEDGKT
+301 KAVVPQVGEDGK
-314 ILHAARHPLIAK
+314 IALHAARHPLIAK
-326 EKVVPTEITLGDTF
+326 EKVVPTDITLGVEFDT
-340 DALIITGPNTGGKTV
+340 LIITGPNTGGKTV

-369 GLMVPAGEG
+369 GLMIPAGEG
-378 SRVSVFRH
+378 SRVAVFRH

-412 RILQVADSSSLIL
+412 HIFEVADNSSLIL

-438 AALAQAII
+438 AALAEAII
-446 QELRGK
+446 QELRGR

-480 EFDVATLQPTYRL
+480 EFDVATLRPTYRL

-511 MDPRIVDQA
+511 MDTAIVDRA

-525 RESNAFEQVVGRLE
+525 REGNAFEQVVGRLE
-539 EDRRKMEDQLET
+539 EDRRKMEDELEA
-551 LRTSAAKAQQ
+551 LRASAAQAKAN
-561 SAQEADRLKEEA
+561 AEASQRLKDEA
-573 EAQAKKEVERA
+573 EAQAKKEIDRA

-600 ALVNE
+600 ALVGE

-615 QLSAEQKARLRSGM
+615 QLSAEQKARLRSGL

-657 DVLLYDIDKEATV
+657 EVLLYDIDKEATV
-670 LEEPKDGMVL
+670 LELPKDGTVL

-688 RAPLHNIRLM
+688 RVPLGNVRLL

-703 KKKNPGRTVTKSVS
+703 KKKNPTRTVTKNVS
-717 TPEASSSLDLRGQTV
+717 TPETSSSLDLRGQTV
-732 EEALMEVDSFLDRAA
+732 EEALMEVDSFLDRAS

-765 RAAVQQHLRRC
+765 RTAVQQHLRRC
-776 AQVKSFRL
+776 SQVKSFRL

>member
-1 MGRDLSRGI
+1 
-10 AVRIEIMDKHTK
+10 MDKHTK

-30 EMVAGECS
+30 EMVAEECS
-38 SADAAE
+38 SQDGAQ
-44 LARKLEPVHTAGEA
+44 LARELEPVHTAAEA
-58 QWLLQETDAAFVAMA
+58 QWLLGETDAAFVAMA
-73 KFGAPSFYG
+73 KYGAPSFYG

-110 LRTIRGLTQWWGKSE
+110 LRTIRGLTQWWGKSGN
-125 SVRTALTGRFQV
+125 VTTALTPRFEV

-152 VSEEEVADNASPAL
+152 VNEEEVADNASPAL

-181 DQLDKLIRS
+181 DQLDKLIHS
-190 PAHQKHLQENI
+190 QAHQKHLQESI

-241 VVELN
+241 VVEAN

-254 DEQEEISRILLE
+254 DEQDEIARILLE

-281 YNYAVQL
+281 YHYAVEL

-301 KAVVPQIGEDGKT
+301 KAVVPQVGEDGK
-314 ILHAARHPLIAK
+314 IALHAARHPLIAK
-326 EKVVPTEITLGDTF
+326 EKVVPTDITLGVEFDT
-340 DALIITGPNTGGKTV
+340 LIITGPNTGGKTV

-369 GLMVPAGEG
+369 GLMIPAGEG
-378 SRVSVFRH
+378 SRVAVFRH

-412 RILQVADSSSLIL
+412 HIFEVADNSSLIL

-438 AALAQAII
+438 AALAEAII
-446 QELRGK
+446 QELRGR

-480 EFDVATLQPTYRL
+480 EFDVATLRPTYRL

-511 MDPRIVDQA
+511 MDTAIVDRA

-525 RESNAFEQVVGRLE
+525 REGNAFEQVVGRLE
-539 EDRRKMEDQLET
+539 EDRRKMEDELEA
-551 LRTSAAKAQQ
+551 LRASAAQAKAN
-561 SAQEADRLKEEA
+561 AEASQRLKDEA
-573 EAQAKKEVERA
+573 EAQAKKEIDRA

-600 ALVNE
+600 ALVGE

-615 QLSAEQKARLRSGM
+615 QLSAEQKARLRSGL

-657 DVLLYDIDKEATV
+657 EVLLYDIDKEATV
-670 LEEPKDGMVL
+670 LELPKNGTVL

-688 RAPLHNIRLM
+688 RVPLGNVRLL

-703 KKKNPGRTVTKSVS
+703 KKKNPTRTVTKNVS
-717 TPEASSSLDLRGQTV
+717 TPETSSSLDLRGQTV
-732 EEALMEVDSFLDRAA
+732 EEALMEVDNFLDRAS

-765 RAAVQQHLRRC
+765 RTAVQQHLRRC
-776 AQVKSFRL
+776 SQVKSFRL

>member
-1 MGRDLSRGI
+1 
-10 AVRIEIMDKHTK
+10 MDKHTK

-30 EMVAGECS
+30 EMVAEECS
-38 SADAAE
+38 SQDGAQ
-44 LARKLEPVHTAGEA
+44 LARELEPVHTAAEA
-58 QWLLQETDAAFVAMA
+58 QWLLGETDAAFVAMA
-73 KFGAPSFYG
+73 KYGAPSFYG

-89 LRRAQAGGGLGLRE
+89 LRRAQAGGGLGMRE

-110 LRTIRGLTQWWGKSE
+110 LRTIRGLTQWWGKSGN
-125 SVRTALTGRFQV
+125 VTTALTPRFEV

-152 VSEEEVADNASPAL
+152 VNEEEVADNASPAL

-181 DQLDKLIRS
+181 DQLDKLIHS
-190 PAHQKHLQENI
+190 QAHQKHLQESI

-254 DEQEEISRILLE
+254 DEQDEIARILLE

-281 YNYAVQL
+281 YHYAVEL

-301 KAVVPQIGEDGKT
+301 KAVVPQVGEDGK
-314 ILHAARHPLIAK
+314 IALHAARHPLIAK
-326 EKVVPTEITLGDTF
+326 EKVVPTDITLGVEFDT
-340 DALIITGPNTGGKTV
+340 LIITGPNTGGKTV

-369 GLMVPAGEG
+369 GLMIPAGEG
-378 SRVSVFRH
+378 SRVAVFRH

-412 RILQVADSSSLIL
+412 HIFEVADNSSLIL

-438 AALAQAII
+438 AALAEAII
-446 QELRGK
+446 QELRGR

-480 EFDVATLQPTYRL
+480 EFDVATLRPTYRL

-511 MDPRIVDQA
+511 MDTAIVDRA

-525 RESNAFEQVVGRLE
+525 REGNAFEQVVGRLE
-539 EDRRKMEDQLET
+539 EDRRKMEDELEA
-551 LRTSAAKAQQ
+551 LRASAAQAKAN
-561 SAQEADRLKEEA
+561 AEASQRLKDEA
-573 EAQAKKEVERA
+573 EAQAKKEIDRA

-600 ALVNE
+600 ALVGE

-615 QLSAEQKARLRSGM
+615 QLSAEQKARLRSGL

-657 DVLLYDIDKEATV
+657 EVLLYDIDKEATV
-670 LEEPKDGMVL
+670 LELPKDGTVL

-688 RAPLHNIRLM
+688 RVPLGNVRLL

-703 KKKNPGRTVTKSVS
+703 KKKNPTRTVTKNVS
-717 TPEASSSLDLRGQTV
+717 TPETSSSLDLRGQTV
-732 EEALMEVDSFLDRAA
+732 EEALMEVDNFLDRAS

-765 RAAVQQHLRRC
+765 RTAVQQHLRRC
-776 AQVKSFRL
+776 SQVKSFRL

>member
-1 MGRDLSRGI
+1 MRKH
-10 AVRIEIMDKHTK
+10 IMEKHYR

-30 EMVAGECS
+30 EMVAQEAS
-38 SADAAE
+38 SADGAE
-44 LARKLEPVHTAGEA
+44 LARKLEPVHTAAEA

-125 SVRTALTGRFQV
+125 SVRTALTGRFEV
-137 LAPNKYL
+137 LSPNKYL

-166 ASIRRKI
+166 ANIRRKI

-181 DQLDKLIRS
+181 DQLDKLIHS
-190 PAHQKHLQENI
+190 PAHQRHLQESI

-219 EVPGLVHDTSASG
+219 EVPGLVHDTSSSG

-241 VVELN
+241 VVEAN

-266 LSGEAG
+266 LSDEAG

-281 YNYAVQL
+281 YKYAVEL
-288 DLIFAKAQVAYKM
+288 DLIFAKAQIAYRM
-301 KAVVPQIGEDGKT
+301 KAVVPQVGEDGK
-314 ILHAARHPLIAK
+314 IVLHSARHPLIPK
-326 EKVVPTEITLGDTF
+326 EQVVATDITLGVDFDT
-340 DALIITGPNTGGKTV
+340 LIITGPNTGGKTV

-369 GLMVPAGEG
+369 GLMLPVGEG

-412 RILQVADSSSLIL
+412 RIFETADNSSLIL

-438 AALAQAII
+438 AALAEAII
-446 QELRGK
+446 EELRGK

-465 KAYAIQTPGVENGSC
+465 KAYAIQTAGVENGSC
-480 EFDVATLQPTYRL
+480 EFDVTTLRPTYRL

-502 AFAITQRLG
+502 AFAISKRLG
-511 MDPRIVDQA
+511 ISDHIVERAQ
-520 RELVS
+520 ELVS
-525 RESNAFEQVVGRLE
+525 QESNAFEQVVGRLE
-539 EDRRKMEDQLET
+539 EDRRKMEDELET
-551 LRTSAAKAQQ
+551 LRASAAQAKQ
-561 SAQEADRLKEEA
+561 SAQEAERLKEEA
-573 EAQAKKEVERA
+573 ERQAKKEVERA

-593 KTRQRAD
+593 KTRARAD

-605 LEELRRQKNK
+605 LEEMRRQKNK

-629 KELESSSD
+629 KELEGISD
-637 PVHQRR
+637 PVRERR

-651 PLVVGD
+651 PLVPGD
-657 DVLLYDIDKEATV
+657 DVLIYDIDKDATV
-670 LEEPKDGMVL
+670 LEAPKDGFVL

-688 RAPLHNIRLM
+688 RVPLSNIRLL

-703 KKKNPGRTVTKSVS
+703 KKKQPGRTVTKSVS
-717 TPEASSSLDLRGQTV
+717 TPEAASSLDLRGQTV
-732 EEALMEVDSFLDRAA
+732 EEALMEVDAFLDRAS
-747 RMHLSQVT
+747 RMNLPQVT

-765 RAAVQQHLRRC
+765 RTAVQQHLRRC
-776 AQVKSFRL
+776 AQVKSYRL

>member
-1 MGRDLSRGI
+1 
-10 AVRIEIMDKHTK
+10 MDKHTK

-30 EMVAGECS
+30 EMVAEECS
-38 SADAAE
+38 SQDGAQ
-44 LARKLEPVHTAGEA
+44 LARELEPVHTAAEA
-58 QWLLQETDAAFVAMA
+58 QWLLGETDAAFVAMA
-73 KFGAPSFYG
+73 KYGAPSFYG

-89 LRRAQAGGGLGLRE
+89 LRRAQAGGGLGMRE

-110 LRTIRGLTQWWGKSE
+110 LRTIRGLTQWWGKSGN
-125 SVRTALTGRFQV
+125 VTTALTPRFEV

-152 VSEEEVADNASPAL
+152 VNEEEVADNASPAL

-181 DQLDKLIRS
+181 DQLDKLIHS
-190 PAHQKHLQENI
+190 QAHQKHLQESI

-241 VVELN
+241 VVEAN

-254 DEQEEISRILLE
+254 DEQDEIARILLE

-281 YNYAVQL
+281 HHYAVEL

-301 KAVVPQIGEDGKT
+301 KAVVPQVGEDGK
-314 ILHAARHPLIAK
+314 IALHAARHPLIAK
-326 EKVVPTEITLGDTF
+326 EKVVPTDITLGVEFDT
-340 DALIITGPNTGGKTV
+340 LIITGPNTGGKTV

-369 GLMVPAGEG
+369 GLMIPAGEG
-378 SRVSVFRH
+378 SRVAVFRH

-412 RILQVADSSSLIL
+412 HIFEVADNSSLIL

-438 AALAQAII
+438 AALAEAII
-446 QELRGK
+446 QELRGR

-480 EFDVATLQPTYRL
+480 EFDVATLRPTYRL

-511 MDPRIVDQA
+511 MDTAIVDRA

-525 RESNAFEQVVGRLE
+525 REGNAFEQVVGRLE
-539 EDRRKMEDQLET
+539 EDRRKMEDELEA
-551 LRTSAAKAQQ
+551 LRASAAQAKAN
-561 SAQEADRLKEEA
+561 AEASQRLKDEA
-573 EAQAKKEVERA
+573 EAQAKKEIDRA

-600 ALVNE
+600 ALVGE
-605 LEELRRQKNK
+605 LKELRRQKNK
-615 QLSAEQKARLRSGM
+615 QLSAEQKARLRSGL

-657 DVLLYDIDKEATV
+657 EVLLYDIDKEATV
-670 LEEPKDGMVL
+670 LELPKDGTVL

-688 RAPLHNIRLM
+688 RVPLENVRLL

-703 KKKNPGRTVTKSVS
+703 KKKNPTRTVTKNVS
-717 TPEASSSLDLRGQTV
+717 TPETSSSLDLRGQTV
-732 EEALMEVDSFLDRAA
+732 EEALMEVDNFLDRAS

-765 RAAVQQHLRRC
+765 RTAVQQHLRRC
-776 AQVKSFRL
+776 SQVKSFRL